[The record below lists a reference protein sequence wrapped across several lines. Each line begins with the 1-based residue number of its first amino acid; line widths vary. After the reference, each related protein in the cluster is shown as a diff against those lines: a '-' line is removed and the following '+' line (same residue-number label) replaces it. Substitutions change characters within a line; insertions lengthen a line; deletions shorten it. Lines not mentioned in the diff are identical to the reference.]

1 MYHTFAP
8 RPPSHPLHGV
18 HPAVWPHAKIQPLN
32 ELEMNDRLPLIIINP
47 AAGGGAAGRSWA
59 SAAATV
65 RSHFG
70 PYECVFTQ
78 GEGDATRIA
87 EEQSRAGRRLL
98 ITFGGDGTIS
108 EVASGILRSGAEVEL
123 GFLPQGT
130 GADFLRT
137 IGTPKRLADAAR
149 ALRSRQPSRI
159 DAGRV
164 EYTDAQ
170 GKNVSRYFINSSSFG
185 LSGEVAARMNQA
197 NRSAGMSSALGGKVA
212 YATHTVKAAFAFDA
226 PEVWIQTDEHEKRR
240 LPITQVSINNG
251 RFFGGGMKIA
261 PEARLVDGLLDLI
274 VIRKVSFAR
283 ILADGPRIYTGT
295 HVSLPEVDH
304 SQVKSVKAWTVDE
317 EVEVGVEVDGE
328 TPGTLPARF
337 EVFPAALT
345 VRVPVS

>member
-1 MYHTFAP
+1 
-8 RPPSHPLHGV
+8 
-18 HPAVWPHAKIQPLN
+18 
-32 ELEMNDRLPLIIINP
+32 MNAGLPLIIINP

-70 PYECVFTQ
+70 PFECAFTE

-149 ALRSRQPSRI
+149 ALRSGQPSRI

-170 GKNVSRYFINSSSFG
+170 GKNASRYFINSSSFG
-185 LSGEVAARMNQA
+185 LSGEVAERMNQA
-197 NRSAGMSSALGGKVA
+197 NRSAGMSNAFGGKLA

-261 PEARLVDGLLDLI
+261 PEARLVDGRLDLI
-274 VIRKVSFAR
+274 VIRKLSFAR
-283 ILADGPRIYTGT
+283 ILADGARIYTGT
-295 HVSLPEVDH
+295 HLSLPEVDH
-304 SQVKSVKAWTVDE
+304 LQVKSVKAWTVDE

-337 EVFPAALT
+337 EVFPDALT
-345 VRVPVS
+345 VRLPS